1 MDIRIGASV
10 EVDDLI
16 ELITNQ
22 LDNEELFNFVKKLD
36 LTVADWDFTDKLIDY
51 FEAEKQKKASEDK
64 EA

>member
-16 ELITNQ
+16 ELMTNQ
-22 LDNEELFNFVKKLD
+22 LDHDELFDFVKKLD
-36 LTVADWDFTDKLIDY
+36 LIVADWDFTDKLVAY
-51 FEAEKQKKASEDK
+51 FEAEKQKKEK